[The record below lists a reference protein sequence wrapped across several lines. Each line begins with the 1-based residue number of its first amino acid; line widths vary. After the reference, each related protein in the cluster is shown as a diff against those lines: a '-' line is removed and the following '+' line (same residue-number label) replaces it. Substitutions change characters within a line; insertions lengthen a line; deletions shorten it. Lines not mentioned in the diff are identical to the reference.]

1 MELPTLSIFHHL
13 CDIKTSSLFQRVV
26 FAGLEAMSAKPI
38 SSLYKSACQ
47 KLPDSSASPQYTP
60 RLNFEESQI
69 AVVMLMMLGSN
80 VQDQD
85 EWPHLL
91 VLISPHW
98 IAKRSSPNYIT
109 YRRRTVYLL
118 GLNGPTQLTQ
128 NILLTILKMF
138 PICYCYMRTF
148 A

>member
-1 MELPTLSIFHHL
+1 MPAQRLRRWSNIRT
-13 CDIKTSSLFQRVV
+13 SLFQRVV
-26 FAGLEAMSAKPI
+26 FAGLEAMSAEPI

-69 AVVMLMMLGSN
+69 ADPVVMLMMMGN
-80 VQDQD
+80 NGQDQD

-109 YRRRTVYLL
+109 YQRRTVYL
-118 GLNGPTQLTQ
+118 
-128 NILLTILKMF
+128 F
-138 PICYCYMRTF
+138 PDPSSLFPDSATAEPAF
-148 A
+148 V

>member
-13 CDIKTSSLFQRVV
+13 WNIKTSSLFQRVV

-80 VQDQD
+80 VQDQN
-85 EWPHLL
+85 E
-91 VLISPHW
+91 
-98 IAKRSSPNYIT
+98 
-109 YRRRTVYLL
+109 
-118 GLNGPTQLTQ
+118 
-128 NILLTILKMF
+128 
-138 PICYCYMRTF
+138 
-148 A
+148 

>member
-1 MELPTLSIFHHL
+1 MLAQRLRRWPN
-13 CDIKTSSLFQRVV
+13 IKTSLFQRVV

-69 AVVMLMMLGSN
+69 AVVMLMMLGNN

-85 EWPHLL
+85 E
-91 VLISPHW
+91 
-98 IAKRSSPNYIT
+98 
-109 YRRRTVYLL
+109 
-118 GLNGPTQLTQ
+118 
-128 NILLTILKMF
+128 
-138 PICYCYMRTF
+138 
-148 A
+148 